1 MSTEIKRIQRLAGLI
16 TESEY
21 RESTINEANI
31 NFDELKKHQE
41 IIRKEQ
47 DYLLD
52 VTKKLG
58 VDNKLV
64 GDFNKSLNDLMAA
77 IFEKNK

>member
-1 MSTEIKRIQRLAGLI
+1 MKKQL
-16 TESEY
+16 
-21 RESTINEANI
+21 INEAFRLQALAGIEPINSLNEAII

-52 VTKKLG
+52 ITEKLG

-64 GDFNKSLNDLMAA
+64 SDFNKSLNDLMDA

>member
-1 MSTEIKRIQRLAGLI
+1 MAKQIISEEFIKMQKIAGLI
-16 TESEY
+16 
-21 RESTINEANI
+21 NENVI
-31 NFDELKKHQE
+31 NFDELKKHQD

-52 VTKKLG
+52 ITKKLNI
-58 VDNKLV
+58 DNKLV
-64 GDFNKSLNDLMAA
+64 GDFNKSLNDLMTA